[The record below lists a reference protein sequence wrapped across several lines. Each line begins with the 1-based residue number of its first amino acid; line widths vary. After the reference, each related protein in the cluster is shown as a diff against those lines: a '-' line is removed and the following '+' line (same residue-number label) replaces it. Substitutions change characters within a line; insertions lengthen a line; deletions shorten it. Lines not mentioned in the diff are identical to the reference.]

1 MRNEATGPAGD
12 PEHSHFIEW
21 SRLPEVQRPVIVA
34 AFEGWNDAGDAAT
47 TAVGHLRDRLRAEA
61 FAKIDPEEFFDFTS
75 TRPIV
80 HIEDGASRSVEWP
93 LTEFCA
99 VSRDRVGTDLI
110 TLLGSEPQLRW
121 RTFCDEIISV
131 ARQTNARMVITL
143 GALLAEVPHTRP
155 TAVFGTSYDST
166 VAQELGLQPSTYEG
180 PTGIVGVLHNACVIA
195 GIPSVSLWAA
205 VPSYVPGA
213 NSPKAALALVERITD
228 MLGVGVPTIDLEI
241 AAAAYERQVTE
252 LVGEDEETVTYVE
265 QLEERFDESQGVSP
279 AGSWSKKSSSTS
291 ATSASRA
298 DPHEPGKAA
307 SSAVSQSTSSCKMA
321 NRAGSLNSS
330 WRSPGYVRRVT
341 TARSPSGRVERAGT
355 S

>member
-1 MRNEATGPAGD
+1 M
-12 PEHSHFIEW
+12 S
-21 SRLPEVQRPVIVA
+21 VA
-34 AFEGWNDAGDAAT
+34 AFRAGT
-47 TAVGHLRDRLRAEA
+47 TRAIRDHRHRVSTGSTAGRSSQSRS
-61 FAKIDPEEFFDFTS
+61 EEFFDYEHATIGN
-75 TRPIV
+75 RRR
-80 HIEDGASRSVEWP
+80 ASRSVEWP
-93 LTEFCA
+93 ITSSA
-99 VSRDRVGTDLI
+99 RWSRRVGPDLI

-155 TAVFGTSYDST
+155 TAVFGTSYDSS

-228 MLGVGVPTIDLEI
+228 MLASVYPRSISRSPPLPTTPSHRARGQD
-241 AAAAYERQVTE
+241 
-252 LVGEDEETVTYVE
+252 DETVTYVE

-279 AGSWSKKSSSTS
+279 AGSLVEEVEQYLSSARTGLVA
-291 ATSASRA
+291 ATRQ
-298 DPHEPGKAA
+298 AA
-307 SSAVSQSTSSCKMA
+307 SCVVSHLVSDL
-321 NRAGSLNSS
+321 AG
-330 WRSPGYVRRVT
+330 WRSGIV
-341 TARSPSGRVERAGT
+341 SLKISWSSAG
-355 S
+355 

>member
-1 MRNEATGPAGD
+1 MFVASGGTDGSVVEVRNEATGPAGD
-12 PEHSHFIEW
+12 PEHSRFIEW

-47 TAVGHLRDRLRAEA
+47 TAVGHLRDRLRAVA

-75 TRPIV
+75 TRPVV

-155 TAVFGTSYDST
+155 TAVFGTSYDSN

-252 LVGEDEETVTYVE
+252 LVGEDDETVTYVE

-279 AGSWSKKSSSTS
+279 AGS
-291 ATSASRA
+291 
-298 DPHEPGKAA
+298 
-307 SSAVSQSTSSCKMA
+307 
-321 NRAGSLNSS
+321 L
-330 WRSPGYVRRVT
+330 
-341 TARSPSGRVERAGT
+341 VEEVEQYLRNQREQG
-355 S
+355 

>member
-1 MRNEATGPAGD
+1 MASGGTAASVVEVRNEATGPAGD

-21 SRLPEVQRPVIVA
+21 TRLPEVQRPVIVA
-34 AFEGWNDAGDAAT
+34 VFEGWNDAGDAAT
-47 TAVGHLRDRLRAEA
+47 TAVGHLRDRLRAVA

-99 VSRDRVGTDLI
+99 VSRERVGTDLI
-110 TLLGSEPQLRW
+110 TLLGSEPKLRW

-205 VPSYVPGA
+205 VPSYVHGA
-213 NSPKAALALVERITD
+213 PSPKATLALVERTVA
-228 MLGVGVPTIDLEI
+228 MLGLGVATTDLQI
-241 AAAAYERQVTE
+241 ASAAYERQIDE
-252 LVGEDEETVTYVE
+252 LVADDDDTAAYVAG
-265 QLEERFDESQGVSP
+265 LEEAADDRDPDDSEDFD
-279 AGSWSKKSSSTS
+279 ALA
-291 ATSASRA
+291 AT
-298 DPHEPGKAA
+298 DPSEL
-307 SSAVSQSTSSCKMA
+307 VEE
-321 NRAGSLNSS
+321 
-330 WRSPGYVRRVT
+330 
-341 TARSPSGRVERAGT
+341 VERFLRGD
-355 S
+355 